1 MMGSTCV
8 QRGKCYACVMPAP
21 ASEFALYCCELLSTV
36 GPCVARRMFGAYGIS
51 TDGLT
56 LAILADL
63 GSGEK
68 LWLKAD
74 GTTRALFETAGC
86 ERFTYQSKNGPKS
99 MNYYSVP
106 EEALESPQAMAPW
119 ARLALEAAL
128 AVRLPRKARKT
139 KNAVS
144 RNPVF
149 DA

>member
-1 MMGSTCV
+1 M
-8 QRGKCYACVMPAP
+8 AAP
-21 ASEFALYCCELLSTV
+21 PSEFALYCCELLGTV
-36 GPCVARRMFGAYGIS
+36 GHCVARRMFGAYGIS

-106 EEALESPQAMAPW
+106 EEALESHLLMAPW
-119 ARLALEAAL
+119 ARLALKAAL
-128 AVRLPRKARKT
+128 AARQPKSI
-139 KNAVS
+139 KNK
-144 RNPVF
+144 
-149 DA
+149 